1 MSANTKIVN
10 SVPLLTCAKEGQQ
23 HSAHLFEILLVRH
36 TRAQGATTPQQA
48 FVIDQW
54 HLRRDAATIQRNTC
68 ELRCLK
74 QHNIKNL
81 FLKLTWTLRI
91 CHFRRSKSTKTNR
104 AWLTPW
110 QQHVLQDTGQLC
122 DWSLIAMYD
131 GLAQRFFVLQFFDF
145 SFYNFLVFG
154 FSFFLVLQFLPRIN
168 LTKKKRS
175 TYRVPRYLSPGKT
188 FSGSWVIS
196 LLERFLEY

>member
-1 MSANTKIVN
+1 MSANKKIVN

-68 ELRCLK
+68 ELRYLK

-81 FLKLTWTLRI
+81 FIKLTWTLRI
-91 CHFRRSKSTKTNR
+91 CPFRRRKSTKTDR

-110 QQHVLQDTGQLC
+110 QHVLQDTGELC
-122 DWSLIAMYD
+122 DWSLIAKYD
-131 GLAQRFFVLQFFDF
+131 GLARRLFVLQFFGFWFFVLQF
-145 SFYNFLVFG
+145 LVLQLFG
-154 FSFFLVLQFLPRIN
+154 LTIFWFFVFHSSVLVFSFFIFL
-168 LTKKKRS
+168 
-175 TYRVPRYLSPGKT
+175 
-188 FSGSWVIS
+188 F
-196 LLERFLEY
+196 F